1 MTHIAMQEFFLHKH
15 GRVDWRT
22 MTNSKNNG
30 EDKTEQVTLK
40 VTETYS
46 KFVGRGMALVEP
58 KVMEEIGQ
66 SIGDVLDPILFYEDK
81 KWEDY
86 DCICH

>member
-1 MTHIAMQEFFLHKH
+1 MQEFFLHKH
-15 GRVDWRT
+15 ARVDWRT

-40 VTETYS
+40 VADTYS

-58 KVMEEIGQ
+58 KVM
-66 SIGDVLDPILFYEDK
+66 
-81 KWEDY
+81 
-86 DCICH
+86 

>member
-1 MTHIAMQEFFLHKH
+1 
-15 GRVDWRT
+15 
-22 MTNSKNNG
+22 
-30 EDKTEQVTLK
+30 
-40 VTETYS
+40 
-46 KFVGRGMALVEP
+46 MALVEP

>member
-46 KFVGRGMALVEP
+46 KFVGRGIALVEP
-58 KVMEEIGQ
+58 KVMEEIGL
-66 SIGDVLDPILFYEDK
+66 SIGDVLDPISFWFSFLRRQK
-81 KWEDY
+81 VGGL
-86 DCICH
+86 